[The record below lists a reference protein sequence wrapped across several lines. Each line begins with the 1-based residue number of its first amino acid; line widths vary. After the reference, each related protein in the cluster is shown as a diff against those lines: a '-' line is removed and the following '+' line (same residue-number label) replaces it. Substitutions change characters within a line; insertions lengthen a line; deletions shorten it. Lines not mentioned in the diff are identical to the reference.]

1 MTFAARQNATLSQ
14 TAEMGQKRS
23 PDKRRSHELKLSQD
37 SMRLVRRFIVVTAC
51 AMLALL
57 LALPL
62 VLYWK
67 GLSDID
73 GRPPKPQQLASL
85 EQQALVW
92 RRAGG
97 QGKRNIEPMNPYSY
111 IVRIFSDSACLA
123 SPEERLAWSF
133 ASTYLREHRRQ
144 AGMSAWHLSGAALT
158 IWLTRN
164 WTTEEILSAAAASG
178 WFAKDRPRKCS
189 P

>member
-1 MTFAARQNATLSQ
+1 MLSQ
-14 TAEMGQKRS
+14 TAEIGQKRS
-23 PDKRRSHELKLSQD
+23 PDKQRPHELKMRQD
-37 SMRLVRRFIVVTAC
+37 SMRLIRRLIVVTAC

-67 GLSDID
+67 GLNDID

-97 QGKRNIEPMNPYSY
+97 QGKRNIEPLNPYSY

-123 SPEERLAWSF
+123 RPEERLAWSF
-133 ASTYLREHRRQ
+133 ASTYLRAHRRH

-178 WFAKDRPRKCS
+178 WFVNDLPRKCS

>member
-1 MTFAARQNATLSQ
+1 M
-14 TAEMGQKRS
+14 
-23 PDKRRSHELKLSQD
+23 SQD
-37 SMRLVRRFIVVTAC
+37 AMRLIRRFIIVVAC
-51 AMLALL
+51 ATLALL

-73 GRPPKPQQLASL
+73 GRSPKPQQFASI

-92 RRAGG
+92 QRAGG
-97 QGKRNIEPMNPYSY
+97 QGKPHVEPLNPYSY
-111 IVRIFSDSACLA
+111 IARIFSDSTRPAP
-123 SPEERLAWSF
+123 PEERLAWSF
-133 ASTYLREHRRQ
+133 ASTYLREHRRH
-144 AGMSAWHLSGAALT
+144 AGTSGWHLSGAALT

-164 WTTEEILSAAAASG
+164 WTTEEILSAADASG
-178 WFAKDRPRKCS
+178 WFAKDRRREHS

>member
-1 MTFAARQNATLSQ
+1 
-14 TAEMGQKRS
+14 
-23 PDKRRSHELKLSQD
+23 
-37 SMRLVRRFIVVTAC
+37 MRLIRRFIIVVAGAT
-51 AMLALL
+51 LALL

-62 VLYWK
+62 VLYWM

-92 RRAGG
+92 RRVGG
-97 QGKRNIEPMNPYSY
+97 EGKPHIEPLNPYSY
-111 IVRIFSDSACLA
+111 IARMLSDSADLIT
-123 SPEERLAWSF
+123 PEERLTWSF
-133 ASTYLREHRRQ
+133 ASTYLRGHRRHS
-144 AGMSAWHLSGAALT
+144 GMGGWHLSGAALT

-164 WTTEEILSAAAASG
+164 WTTEEILSAAVASG
-178 WFAKDRPRKCS
+178 WFAKDGPRKHS